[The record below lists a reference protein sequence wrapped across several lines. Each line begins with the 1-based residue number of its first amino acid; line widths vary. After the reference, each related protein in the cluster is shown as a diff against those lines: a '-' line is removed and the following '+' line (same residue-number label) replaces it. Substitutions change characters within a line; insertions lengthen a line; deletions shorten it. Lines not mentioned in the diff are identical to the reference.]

1 MPLIEPK
8 RFNNQLTQWTLPAE
22 TSEKEFFMRH
32 IFSSCAA
39 FAAPAL
45 VGFVLI
51 TSPSV
56 HAQDNMLSGT
66 YAFTLAETC
75 VQQSLVGTFSGHP
88 GFDPTTLQILDSFG
102 AISYGGASDGL
113 LTFDGKGG
121 VTLSQGRATN
131 IMNAPSSVAPPQD
144 DLLLPGS
151 VPLGLGFGA
160 AIPFT
165 CTGTYNVA
173 AGKIS
178 LNLTCNA
185 TVAPNPIAF
194 GFSSTFNM
202 TGWVPQGNRDH
213 LLLTDIGNAVQPV
226 TIFLKPSGTLHS
238 QRICTRST
246 NLVALS
252 SSNNQ
257 NQQ

>member
-1 MPLIEPK
+1 MRLVFPWSVAPTALIVAMSLGQVA
-8 RFNNQLTQWTLPAE
+8 RAD
-22 TSEKEFFMRH
+22 
-32 IFSSCAA
+32 
-39 FAAPAL
+39 
-45 VGFVLI
+45 
-51 TSPSV
+51 
-56 HAQDNMLSGT
+56 DNDNGPNSLKGT

-88 GFDPTTLQILDSFG
+88 GFDLKTLQILDPLG

-113 LTFDGKGG
+113 VVFDGKGG
-121 VTLSQGRATN
+121 AQLLQGRATN
-131 IMNAPSSVAPPQD
+131 IMNAPSSIAPPSD

-165 CTGTYNVA
+165 CAGNYTVSG
-173 AGKIS
+173 GKIG

-194 GFSSTFNM
+194 GFSSSFNM
-202 TGWVPQGNRDH
+202 TGWVPQGNGHH

-246 NLVALS
+246 SLVLV
-252 SSNNQ
+252 SNPNSEK
-257 NQQ
+257 

>member
-1 MPLIEPK
+1 MR
-8 RFNNQLTQWTLPAE
+8 RFSFCGAVAVSGLFLSQ
-22 TSEKEFFMRH
+22 
-32 IFSSCAA
+32 AA
-39 FAAPAL
+39 SAQNFL
-45 VGFVLI
+45 V
-51 TSPSV
+51 
-56 HAQDNMLSGT
+56 SGT

-75 VQQSLVGTFSGHP
+75 VQQSLDGTFSGHP
-88 GFDPTTLQILDSFG
+88 GFNTTTLQILDSFG

-113 LTFDGKGG
+113 LVFDGIGG
-121 VTLSQGRATN
+121 VKLLQGRATN
-131 IMNAPSSVAPPQD
+131 IMNAPSPVAGPDD
-144 DLLLPGS
+144 DLLLPGA

-165 CTGTYNVA
+165 CAGNYTVSG
-173 AGKIS
+173 GKIS
-178 LNLTCNA
+178 LTLTCNA

-202 TGWVPQGNRDH
+202 TGWLPQGNRDH

-226 TIFLKPSGTLHS
+226 TIFLKPSGTLPS

-246 NLVALS
+246 NLVLVS
-252 SSNNQ
+252 GSQ